1 MYDGRRR
8 VERVVP
14 KRFTLE
20 AVLFAFS
27 VLTRFSVLERFSN
40 KKQHIFF

>member
-14 KRFTLE
+14 TLVGRELTLCVYVCVCVCPSSSKNSE
-20 AVLFAFS
+20 A
-27 VLTRFSVLERFSN
+27 
-40 KKQHIFF
+40 IF